1 MTIKSIRFIAM
12 MRPAILVGGQ
22 AVIEGVMMR
31 VPGAVAT
38 AVRDP
43 NGKIQI
49 NRKSFTSK
57 IEDSHFWR
65 KPILRGIISLF
76 EAVKLGY
83 STLQWSAEIAL
94 PEEDHKEKP
103 SKLTDLF
110 TLLFSLGLALLLF
123 MVLPMLLTTYFL
135 NVEKDALW
143 FNLISGGFRIS
154 FFIAYLGLISML
166 KDVRRLFQY
175 HGSEHRVVYNFESGK
190 EINIANAQSFPT
202 QHPRCGTSFLFIV
215 LLSAILIFALV
226 DTIIISWLGT
236 ITLPI
241 RLLFHI
247 PLIPLVSGIGYEIIK
262 VTSRNESLMFRIL
275 RKPGLWLQH
284 TTTRNPEDE
293 MVETAITALKSA
305 FGDKFKKMEGKEFIA
320 EAIG

>member
-1 MTIKSIRFIAM
+1 M

-31 VPGAVAT
+31 VPGTVAT

-57 IEDSHFWR
+57 IEVSHFWR

-76 EAVKLGY
+76 EAIKLGY
-83 STLQWSAEIAL
+83 STLQWSTEIAL
-94 PEEDHKEKP
+94 PEENQKEKP
-103 SKLTDLF
+103 SKLTDF
-110 TLLFSLGLALLLF
+110 VTLLFSLGLALLLF
-123 MVLPMLLTTYFL
+123 IVLPMLLTTYFS

-154 FFIAYLGLISML
+154 FFITYLGLISML

-226 DTIIISWLGT
+226 DAIIISWLGT

-262 VTSRNESLMFRIL
+262 VTSRNETLIFRML
-275 RKPGLWLQH
+275 RKPGLWLQYI
-284 TTTRNPEDE
+284 TTRNPEDD
-293 MVETAITALKSA
+293 MVEIAITALKSA

>member
-1 MTIKSIRFIAM
+1 MK
-12 MRPAILVGGQ
+12 PAILVGGQ

-43 NGKIQI
+43 KGKILI
-49 NRKSFTSK
+49 KRKSFSSITEKS
-57 IEDSHFWR
+57 SFWE
-65 KPILRGIISLF
+65 KPVLRGAASLF
-76 EAVKLGY
+76 EAMKLGY
-83 STLQWSAEIAL
+83 STLQWSANIAAP
-94 PEEDHKEKP
+94 PEGPNKKQG
-103 SKLTDLF
+103 KLADIF
-110 TLLFSLGLALLLF
+110 TILISVGLALFLF
-123 MVLPMLLTTYFL
+123 LILPMWITTKFL

-143 FNLISGGFRIS
+143 FNMISGGFRIS
-154 FFIAYLGLISML
+154 FFVIYLALISLL

-190 EINIANAQSFPT
+190 ELTIQNAQSFPT

-215 LLSAILIFALV
+215 LLSAILIFAVV
-226 DTIIISWLGT
+226 DIIIISVIGT
-236 ITLPI
+236 ISLPI

-247 PLIPLVSGIGYEIIK
+247 PIIPFVSGIGYEVIK
-262 VTSRNESLMFRIL
+262 LTARKESLIFRIL

-284 TTTRNPEDE
+284 ITTSHPEDE
-293 MVETAITALKSA
+293 MVEVAIIALKSA
-305 FGDKFKKMEGKEFIA
+305 FGDEYENMTGKEYIA

>member
-1 MTIKSIRFIAM
+1 MK
-12 MRPAILVGGQ
+12 PAILVGGQ

-43 NGKIQI
+43 KGKILI
-49 NRKSFTSK
+49 KRKSFSSITEKS
-57 IEDSHFWR
+57 SFWK
-65 KPILRGIISLF
+65 KPVLRGAASLF
-76 EAVKLGY
+76 EAMKLGY
-83 STLQWSAEIAL
+83 STLQWSADIAAP
-94 PEEDHKEKP
+94 PEEPNKKQSNLADI
-103 SKLTDLF
+103 F
-110 TLLFSLGLALLLF
+110 MTLISVGLALFLF
-123 MVLPMLLTTYFL
+123 LILPMWITTKFL

-143 FNLISGGFRIS
+143 FNMISGGFRIS
-154 FFIAYLGLISML
+154 FFVIYLALISLL

-190 EINIANAQSFPT
+190 ELTIQNAQSFPT

-215 LLSAILIFALV
+215 LLSAILIFAVV
-226 DTIIISWLGT
+226 DIIIISVIGT
-236 ITLPI
+236 ISLPI

-247 PLIPLVSGIGYEIIK
+247 PIIPFVSGIGYEIIK
-262 VTSRNESLMFRIL
+262 LTARKESLIFRIL

-284 TTTRNPEDE
+284 ITTSHPEDE
-293 MVETAITALKSA
+293 MVEVAIIALKSA
-305 FGDKFKKMEGKEFIA
+305 FGDEYENMTGKEYIA